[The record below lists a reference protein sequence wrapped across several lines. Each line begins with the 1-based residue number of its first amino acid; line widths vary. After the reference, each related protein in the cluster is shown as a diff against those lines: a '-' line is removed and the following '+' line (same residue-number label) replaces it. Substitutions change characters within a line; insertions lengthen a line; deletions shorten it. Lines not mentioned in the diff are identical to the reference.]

1 MEHGNQPPTTP
12 EETARCFTSMFMHS
26 HQALIRARKMAGTTD
41 HLMAYAYR
49 LMGYVLQAGP
59 VPITEIGRQLGIAK
73 SNVSTAVNRLVR
85 EDFLERIPCP
95 TDRRVIR
102 IDVTSKGRAE
112 MVKAQNRLIKTFAGY
127 FAGLTVED
135 QRRLNRALG
144 EVEVILEQLERHP
157 NSSEKDDAR
166 P

>member
-1 MEHGNQPPTTP
+1 
-12 EETARCFTSMFMHS
+12 
-26 HQALIRARKMAGTTD
+26 
-41 HLMAYAYR
+41 MAYAYR

-59 VPITEIGRQLGIAK
+59 GPHHRDRPATGHCQIQCIHRGSTE
-73 SNVSTAVNRLVR
+73 LVR
-85 EDFLERIPCP
+85 EDFLERIHCP

-144 EVEVILEQLERHP
+144 EVEVILEQLERAP
-157 NSSEKDDAR
+157 KFIGKK
-166 P
+166 